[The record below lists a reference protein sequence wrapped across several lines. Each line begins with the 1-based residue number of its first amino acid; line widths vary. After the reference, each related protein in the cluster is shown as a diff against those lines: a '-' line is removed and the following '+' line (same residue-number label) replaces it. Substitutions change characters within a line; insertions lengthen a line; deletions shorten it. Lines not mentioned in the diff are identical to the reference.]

1 MHPGLGVLIYSH
13 QFQVRWSQRAQV
25 AGRSAGR
32 WRAGT
37 ATTPARGRVPCP
49 YLMQA
54 LDTKTNPKKR
64 TPPSL
69 TTWSSKI
76 QTLSVI
82 SATSPFVWREYLY
95 NKSSS
100 LPNPTWYFWII
111 CVSVTR
117 GHTQL
122 PQFWCHRC
130 LLDAHV
136 KPTTTFTARD
146 RNQQLKRSA
155 STRTLYP
162 DASARSGRATNHHDH
177 VGVTMLAF
185 TFVGNEEER
194 GGGLWGWGGVFD
206 G

>member
-32 WRAGT
+32 RRAET
-37 ATTPARGRVPCP
+37 ATTPARGRAPCP

-54 LDTKTNPKKR
+54 LDTKPNPKKR

-69 TTWSSKI
+69 TTCSSKI
-76 QTLSVI
+76 QTFVSYQCDITVCP
-82 SATSPFVWREYLY
+82 TTVPFS

-100 LPNPTWYFWII
+100 LPNPTWYFRII

-117 GHTQL
+117 GRTQL

-136 KPTTTFTARD
+136 KPTTTLTARD
-146 RNQQLKRSA
+146 RNQRLKRSA

-162 DASARSGRATNHHDH
+162 DARARSGRATNYHDH

-185 TFVGNEEER
+185 TFVGLAVK
-194 GGGLWGWGGVFD
+194 G
-206 G
+206 